1 MKLTIYHTND
11 IHSHLHEYARIS
23 EYLAQERPKLNHPSL
38 YLDIG
43 DHVDLSAPVTEAT
56 MGIKNV
62 ELLNKARCD
71 IATIGNNEGMTISHD
86 ALNTLY
92 DNAKFD
98 VTCANVFD
106 EQGYLPRN
114 ITSSIIKEIEGV
126 RILFV
131 AATAPFTPFY
141 RALDWVVTNP
151 LEAIKDEISAN
162 EGDYDLLII
171 MSHVGVFFDEKLCQ
185 EIPEID
191 LILGSHTHHY
201 FENGEMNNG
210 VLMAAAG
217 KYGHFLGEVTLEI
230 DRNRVVDKQ
239 AVIYPVDTLPEV
251 ETHFESEGKAL
262 LSDPIINRPVELPRK
277 TDVITK
283 TSYMLAESVF
293 EFTNADCTII
303 NAGLIVKGISA
314 NQMTEFDIHQMLP
327 HPINAVRIRLNGLEL
342 KNIIIKSQKQ
352 EYLHEH
358 AQGLGFRGDIFGG
371 YILYN
376 LGLIESESRYFING
390 EEIEDDKIYVLGTVD
405 MYTFGRYFPT
415 LKEQSID
422 YLMPEFLRDIYKEKM
437 LEY

>member
-62 ELLNKARCD
+62 ELLNQAHCD

-92 DNAKFD
+92 DNAEFD

-106 EQGYLPRN
+106 EQGDLPRN

-151 LEAIKDEISAN
+151 LEAIKDEISAHQ
-162 EGDYDLLII
+162 DAYDLLII

-201 FENGEMNNG
+201 FENGE
-210 VLMAAAG
+210 
-217 KYGHFLGEVTLEI
+217 
-230 DRNRVVDKQ
+230 DRKSVV
-239 AVIYPVDTLPEV
+239 
-251 ETHFESEGKAL
+251 
-262 LSDPIINRPVELPRK
+262 
-277 TDVITK
+277 
-283 TSYMLAESVF
+283 
-293 EFTNADCTII
+293 
-303 NAGLIVKGISA
+303 
-314 NQMTEFDIHQMLP
+314 
-327 HPINAVRIRLNGLEL
+327 
-342 KNIIIKSQKQ
+342 
-352 EYLHEH
+352 
-358 AQGLGFRGDIFGG
+358 
-371 YILYN
+371 
-376 LGLIESESRYFING
+376 
-390 EEIEDDKIYVLGTVD
+390 
-405 MYTFGRYFPT
+405 
-415 LKEQSID
+415 
-422 YLMPEFLRDIYKEKM
+422 
-437 LEY
+437 